1 MKGITFATLLLL
13 PLSTW
18 ASNYQCEA
26 LQQGQLGS
34 SGKTVTA
41 QSTIEIDG
49 SQMHF
54 SLNNASWDLSFIGEK
69 QIAKLY
75 STDNGNV
82 AVSFIDGNPIMFVLH
97 LVNDDGRKG
106 TYNLSANV
114 LSYRGCN
121 EKTTNCRHIFINDAE
136 RLRVES
142 R

>member
-34 SGKTVTA
+34 NGKTVTA

-54 SLNNASWDLSFIGEK
+54 SLNNASWDLVHRGE
-69 QIAKLY
+69 
-75 STDNGNV
+75 
-82 AVSFIDGNPIMFVLH
+82 
-97 LVNDDGRKG
+97 
-106 TYNLSANV
+106 ANCQA
-114 LSYRGCN
+114 L
-121 EKTTNCRHIFINDAE
+121 
-136 RLRVES
+136 
-142 R
+142 